1 MGREGEVKGERRRIT
16 THSVYQI
23 QMNNFSL
30 LIVLTTM
37 VGFSHPISY
46 PRSTHKTGLSQ

>member
-1 MGREGEVKGERRRIT
+1 M

-30 LIVLTTM
+30 FIVLTTM